1 MVDIDSAQN
10 IIRVVQAKG
19 RKDRHVMLSR
29 HMLALLRQWWKLQPR
44 DNDIDMALEQRWL
57 FRGRGHG
64 RIIAA

>member
-1 MVDIDSAQN
+1 VVDIDSAQN

-29 HMLALLRQWWKLQPR
+29 PMLALLRQWWKVRPR
-44 DNDIDMALEQRWL
+44 DSDVDMALEQRWL
-57 FRGRGHG
+57 FPRRGHG